1 MKSTLLKAIS
11 FALIFLCFLSKTN
24 AQQAAAIKPLRILTY
39 NVQFLP
45 GFAIHLKHK
54 PHKRAAFIAEAII
67 NDSIDVVVL
76 QEMFDARGRK
86 ILEKEMKSHYPYM
99 VGPGKSQPEK
109 WKNGSGVMIFSKYPI
124 KPLDKIKFSK
134 CSGLDCVAKKG
145 VIGVEV
151 DYPNQKFQV
160 FGTHFQAFSVGEIMN
175 IQIKNLADLLKKH
188 EQKNVPQF
196 SAGDYN
202 ILKTDSNL
210 YPLLLKETG
219 AEDGEFSSEIKYT
232 FDFVHNDMN
241 YYKDEIEFLYDY
253 ILLKK
258 NGTTPKSITRE
269 VRIYQ
274 HQWSKKNKDL
284 SDHYAVLMN
293 IEF

>member
-11 FALIFLCFLSKTN
+11 FVLISLCFLSKIN
-24 AQQAAAIKPLRILTY
+24 AQQASAKKPLRILTY

-54 PHKRAAFIAEAII
+54 PHVRAPHIAQAII
-67 NDSIDVVVL
+67 NDSIDIVVL
-76 QEMFDARGRK
+76 QEIFDKKARK
-86 ILEKEMKSHYPYM
+86 ILEQKMKAHYPYFI
-99 VGPGKSQPEK
+99 GPGKSQPK
-109 WKNGSGVMIFSKYPI
+109 NWKNGTGVMIFSKHAFT
-124 KPLDKIKFSK
+124 PLEKIKFSK
-134 CSGLDCVAKKG
+134 CSGLDCLVKKG
-145 VIGVEV
+145 VIGIEV
-151 DYPNQKFQV
+151 DYPTQKFQI

-175 IQIKNLADLLKKH
+175 IQIKDLANLLKKH
-188 EQKNVPQF
+188 EQKNIPQF
-196 SAGDYN
+196 SAGDFN
-202 ILKTDSNL
+202 ILKTDTNL

-219 AEDGEFSSEIKYT
+219 AEDGDFSSEIKYT
-232 FDFVHNDMN
+232 FDYTHNDMN
-241 YYKDEIEFLYDY
+241 HYPKEVEFLYDY

-258 NGTTPKSITRE
+258 NGTAPKSVSRE
-269 VRIYQ
+269 VKIYR